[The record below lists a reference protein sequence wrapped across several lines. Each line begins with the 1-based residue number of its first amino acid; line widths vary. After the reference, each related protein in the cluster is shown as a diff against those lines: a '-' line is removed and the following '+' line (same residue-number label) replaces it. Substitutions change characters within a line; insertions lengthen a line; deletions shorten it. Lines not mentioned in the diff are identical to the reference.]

1 MQLKGNWEQRARV
14 TEKTTGAREV
24 TAAFS
29 PQRSRYQCA
38 SPASESFSS
47 QETAKTVTKAS
58 SLNLPFSWT
67 HTHCCA
73 VCSRSTV
80 SDSLGPQARQHWGPD
95 TVLVQS
101 EDSDR
106 PSGPPRLLCPTEGA
120 TATPGVKRCRLF
132 SSGSGSRAPGRQSL
146 KSAPRG
152 QSRAGVGH
160 GGPFPSAP
168 RMVSPGQGA
177 VTVGPSR
184 LPRMACHLLAHHPPP
199 RPQNYLAEK
208 PK

>member
-73 VCSRSTV
+73 VLSRSAV

-106 PSGPPRLLCPTEGA
+106 PSGPPGSCVPPRVLQPLLASSVAACSAVAPARGRRKAEPQVCPA
-120 TATPGVKRCRLF
+120 
-132 SSGSGSRAPGRQSL
+132 GSAQGRGRSQRALPVC
-146 KSAPRG
+146 P
-152 QSRAGVGH
+152 AG
-160 GGPFPSAP
+160 
-168 RMVSPGQGA
+168 VSPG
-177 VTVGPSR
+177 
-184 LPRMACHLLAHHPPP
+184 
-199 RPQNYLAEK
+199 
-208 PK
+208 